1 MGYPGL
7 DGHTHGQIG
16 LWRILLGLRRI
27 AVMDKLTVHE
37 AAQRLGLTRDAVY
50 KRIQRNQIAWDKDPD
65 GKVYVYVDEANTATD
80 DYVDTVQTEKDVLI
94 AALRDEV
101 EAWREESRRKDEI
114 IARMNQTFAN
124 MTEAMRALTA
134 ATTEASSESRESP
147 LRHSKDAKGTEGRDR
162 GRKPFWAFWIRD

>member
-1 MGYPGL
+1 
-7 DGHTHGQIG
+7 
-16 LWRILLGLRRI
+16 
-27 AVMDKLTVHE
+27 MDKLTVPE

-80 DYVDTVQTEKDVLI
+80 DYVDTVQSEKDVLI

-124 MTEAMRALTA
+124 ITDVVRALTSA
-134 ATTEASSESRESP
+134 TEASTESRESS
-147 LRHSKDAKGTEGRDR
+147 LRRSEDLASTKGRDR
-162 GRKPFWAFWIRD
+162 GRKPFWAFWLR

>member
-1 MGYPGL
+1 
-7 DGHTHGQIG
+7 
-16 LWRILLGLRRI
+16 
-27 AVMDKLTVHE
+27 MDKLTVPE
-37 AAQRLGLTRDAVY
+37 AAPRLGLTRDAVY

-80 DYVDTVQTEKDVLI
+80 DYVDAVQTEKDLLI
-94 AALRDEV
+94 EALRDEV

-147 LRHSKDAKGTEGRDR
+147 LRHSKDEKGTEGRDR
-162 GRKPFWAFWIRD
+162 GRKPFWAFWLRD